1 MVERNLPKVDVA
13 GSSPVIRSKGLLR
26 QAFYNIGALWER
38 ELLSIAKL
46 RDCMNGADRSA
57 TNRIRCF
64 TWIEYTTKRMFTWQK
79 N

>member
-38 ELLSIAKL
+38 ELLSKAKL
-46 RDCMNGADRSA
+46 RDCIN
-57 TNRIRCF
+57 
-64 TWIEYTTKRMFTWQK
+64 
-79 N
+79 